1 MSPKLLAVA
10 AAALAAAACSTTYEA
25 PYAGGMQTVEY
36 APAMPGPIRGVGVE
50 GHDIVQMADIMVRDM
65 LLNPA
70 IAAAVPQRRV
80 IMDAEYFKNESAQRI
95 NAGIIT
101 DNLRVNLQKSA
112 AGRIRF
118 ISRESMGMVAEERD
132 FKRDG
137 VTDPGTLIPAKAQL
151 GADFR
156 LIGRIAS
163 TDQIAVNQGLIQ
175 RYNQVTFEMVDLET
189 SEIVWTGMYNFA
201 RAGADD
207 VIYR

>member
-1 MSPKLLAVA
+1 MSPKLLAIA
-10 AAALAAAACSTTYEA
+10 AATLAATACATYDE
-25 PYAGGMQTVEY
+25 PYAGGMPTVEY
-36 APAMPGPIRGVGVE
+36 DPATPGPIRGVGVE
-50 GHDIVQMADIMVRDM
+50 GHDIVQMADIMVHDM
-65 LLNPA
+65 LLNPT

-80 IMDAEYFKNESAQRI
+80 IIDAEYFRNESAQRI
-95 NAGIIT
+95 NASIIT
-101 DNLRVNLQKSA
+101 DNLRANLQKAA

-118 ISRESMGMVAEERD
+118 VSRESMGMVAEERD

-137 VTDPGTLIPAKAQL
+137 VTDQGTLIPASAQL

-163 TDQIAVNQGLIQ
+163 TDQIAASQGLIQ
-175 RYNQVTFEMVDLET
+175 RYNQVTFEMIDLQT